1 MSTLNAQDQ
10 VLLKTLVAL
19 AWADGEI
26 DSGETEWL
34 NKVFDS
40 LELSATERERILG
53 VPQAL
58 PTAQEYTAVLVTEED
73 RLFLLR
79 VLLTLAM
86 SDGTVALEELKMLK
100 EVSHRLG
107 VSDAKLEELRLHTV
121 A

>member
-26 DSGETEWL
+26 DAGETEWL
-34 NKVFDS
+34 EKVFDS
-40 LELSATERERILG
+40 LGLSSAERDLIVA

-58 PTAQEYTAVLVTEED
+58 PSKEEFATVLTEEED

-79 VLLTLAM
+79 VLITMAM
-86 SDGTVALEELKMLK
+86 SDGTVAVEELDMLK
-100 EVSHRLG
+100 EVSARLG
-107 VSDAKLEELRLHTV
+107 VSDSKLEELRVHTV

>member
-26 DSGETEWL
+26 DAGETDWL
-34 NKVFDS
+34 EKVFDS
-40 LELSATERERILG
+40 LGLPQADRDHILA

-58 PTAQEYTAVLVTEED
+58 PSTEEFATVLTDEED

-79 VLLTLAM
+79 VLITMAM
-86 SDGTVALEELKMLK
+86 SDGTVAVEELNMLK
-100 EVSHRLG
+100 EVSSRLG
-107 VSDAKLEELRLHTV
+107 VTDAQLEELRVHTV

>member
-1 MSTLNAQDQ
+1 MTTISAQDQ

-26 DSGETEWL
+26 DAGETEWL
-34 NKVFDS
+34 DKVFDQ
-40 LELSATERERILG
+40 LGLNDVERERILN

-58 PTAQEYTAVLVTEED
+58 PTQQEYTEVITTEED

-79 VLLTLAM
+79 VLLTLAL
-86 SDGTVALEELKMLK
+86 SDGTVSVEELTMLK
-100 EVSHRLG
+100 EVTHRLG
-107 VSDAKLEELRLHTV
+107 LNDEKLEELRLQTV